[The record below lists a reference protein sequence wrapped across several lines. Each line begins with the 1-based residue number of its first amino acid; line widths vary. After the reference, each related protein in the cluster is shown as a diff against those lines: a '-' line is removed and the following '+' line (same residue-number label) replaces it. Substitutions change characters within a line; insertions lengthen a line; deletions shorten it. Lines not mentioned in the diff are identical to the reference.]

1 MGKLEGKVAVITGGS
16 SGMALASARRFVEEG
31 AYVFITGRKQKAL
44 DEAVRLI
51 GRNVIGVRGDAANL
65 DDLDR
70 LFDTVKREK
79 GRIDV
84 LYASAGMGEAVPLG
98 EITEQHFDATFGL
111 NTRGTLFTVQRAL
124 PLFNDGGSIFMTGS
138 VASVKGFPGYGVYS
152 ASKAALRSFAR
163 TWLNELK
170 GRNIRVNVLSPGP
183 IATPMQDQVLTEEA
197 KRMFESL
204 IPRGK
209 MGRPEEIAAVA
220 VFLASDD
227 FELRE
232 WGGVVCRRR
241 PLGHLKGRGINID
254 ADWRSMMSYAIVGF
268 GKIGQALAHAFA
280 RKNIDVIVA
289 SRRPPEALA
298 PQARAIGPTVA
309 AKSLRDALVADTI
322 ILAVPFGEHREV
334 AKALA
339 SWKGKTVIDAMN
351 ALVPPEELDSL
362 PSSAFVAKAFT
373 GAKFVKGFNHLI
385 AATLAADPIVEGG
398 HRVVFLSSDDEDAT
412 APVAALAKLL
422 GFAPVK
428 LGKLNEGGALVHARG
443 RTWGQLIFQDLFKKE
458 Q

>member
-1 MGKLEGKVAVITGGS
+1 VGKLDGKVAVITGGS
-16 SGMALASARRFVEEG
+16 SGMALASAKRFVEEG
-31 AYVFITGRKQKAL
+31 AYVFITGRRQEAL
-44 DEAVRLI
+44 DEAVKLI
-51 GRNVIGVRGDAANL
+51 GRHVTGVRGDAANL

-98 EITEQHFDATFGL
+98 EIAAFGL
-111 NTRGTLFTVQRAL
+111 NTRGTLFTVQKAL

-220 VFLASDD
+220 LFLASDD
-227 FELRE
+227 SSFVNGVELSVD
-232 WGGVVCRRR
+232 GGF
-241 PLGHLKGRGINID
+241 
-254 ADWRSMMSYAIVGF
+254 SAI
-268 GKIGQALAHAFA
+268 
-280 RKNIDVIVA
+280 
-289 SRRPPEALA
+289 
-298 PQARAIGPTVA
+298 
-309 AKSLRDALVADTI
+309 
-322 ILAVPFGEHREV
+322 
-334 AKALA
+334 
-339 SWKGKTVIDAMN
+339 
-351 ALVPPEELDSL
+351 
-362 PSSAFVAKAFT
+362 
-373 GAKFVKGFNHLI
+373 
-385 AATLAADPIVEGG
+385 
-398 HRVVFLSSDDEDAT
+398 
-412 APVAALAKLL
+412 
-422 GFAPVK
+422 
-428 LGKLNEGGALVHARG
+428 
-443 RTWGQLIFQDLFKKE
+443 
-458 Q
+458 